1 MRQSQA
7 MDIVPLMSDTE
18 PIHGTPAAP
27 YLAVTAAA
35 AFWRQPGGETEALD
49 HASARRRLASGPMPV
64 LCHAPTVFRRLNCQ
78 PVPALDLLELFVF
91 VRPAAACLPTVAGLA
106 QALGVPSD
114 DHDLTACM
122 EAATGRLLDDFKA
135 YRDTEKKRAATLAMT
150 LARAGWPWGPAVL
163 AALDMAGNEPP
174 AGRFGGLD
182 VWNGLA
188 EFEDRAP
195 PPAPG
200 GATVSPAEAAE
211 LLKRL
216 LGDGAEDRA
225 DQTQFAE
232 FASVAFSPRDRVDEP
247 RLALAEAGT
256 GIGKTLGYIAPAA
269 VWARKNE
276 GTVWLSTFTKN
287 LQRQIDGELNRL
299 YPDPAEKAEKV
310 VVRKGRENYL
320 CLLNLEEAA
329 QGGAAR
335 DTDKIT
341 LGLLA
346 RWAAATR
353 DGDMVGGDFP
363 AWLTALRGTRRTT
376 GLTDRRGE
384 CVYSACPHYRKC
396 FIERSRRQ
404 AQHAEMVI
412 ANHAL
417 VMIRAA
423 WNVSEGELP
432 LRYVFDEGHHLFGA
446 ADSAFSAHLSGQESV
461 ELRRWLRGGEAGR
474 RSRARGLSRR
484 IGDLMEGR
492 EGGAELL
499 VEIEGAAGRLAG
511 DGWLERL
518 RDGSPLGPT
527 EAFLGFVRQQTLA
540 RASDRD
546 GGFSLETTP
555 DDPVDGLL
563 DAAAALQDALA
574 RLSAPIRALQKRLA
588 NILDEEAEELDTGS
602 RIRLEAAMGGLER
615 RAGIPLAAWQSM
627 LADLNDGTPDAFV
640 DWFSVTRIA
649 GREADTGYH
658 RHWIDPTLP
667 FAETVLRPAHGAL
680 VTSATLLDQTVGE
693 ETDWASAEVR
703 TGALHLVE
711 PAARISLA
719 SPFDHA
725 AQTRIYIVTDVRRD
739 DPDQVAAAY
748 RSLFI
753 AAGGGALG
761 LFTAIWRLRAV
772 HKRIVEA
779 LEEHDLPLYAQ
790 HVDAIDTGT
799 LVDIFRAE
807 TDSCLLGTDAV
818 RDGVDVPG
826 RALRLI
832 VFDRVPWPRPDIL
845 HRARRKAFGG
855 NRYDDMLTRLR
866 LKQAYGRLL
875 RRQGD
880 AGVFV
885 MLDAMTPS
893 RLLNALPPSVAVERV
908 GLADAVAGTRDF
920 LQSQVSETDE

>member
-1 MRQSQA
+1 MRQSPVI
-7 MDIVPLMSDTE
+7 DIVPAMSDSD
-18 PIHGTPAAP
+18 PNHSNSKTPF
-27 YLAVTAAA
+27 LAVTAAA
-35 AFWRQPGGETEALD
+35 AFWRQPGGDTEALD
-49 HASARRRLASGPMPV
+49 HAAARRRLTAGPMPV

-78 PVPALDLLELFVF
+78 PAPVLDLLELFVF
-91 VRPAAACLPTVAGLA
+91 VRPAAPCLPTVAGLA
-106 QALGVPSD
+106 QALGVTGD
-114 DHDLTACM
+114 GTDQTALL
-122 EAATGRLLDDFKA
+122 AAAAQRLLGDLAAFSDN
-135 YRDTEKKRAATLAMT
+135 EKKRAAGLAMT

-163 AALDMAGNEPP
+163 AALGMAGSEPP
-174 AGRFGGLD
+174 TGRFGGLD
-182 VWNGLA
+182 VWTGLA

-195 PPAPG
+195 PPPPG

-216 LGDGAEDRA
+216 LGEGAENRA

-232 FASVAFSPRDRVDEP
+232 FASTAFAPRDRVDEP

-299 YPDPAEKAEKV
+299 YPEPTEKAEKV

-335 DTDKIT
+335 DADKIT

-346 RWAAATR
+346 RWTAATR

-363 AWLTALRGTRRTT
+363 AWLTALRGSRRTT

-474 RSRARGLSRR
+474 RSRARGLARR

-499 VEIEGAAGRLAG
+499 MEIESAAGRLAG

-518 RDGSPLGPT
+518 RDGNPLGPT
-527 EAFLGFVRQQTLA
+527 EAFLSFVRQQTLA

-563 DAAAALQDALA
+563 DAAAALHDALA
-574 RLSAPIRALQKRLA
+574 RLSAPIRALQKRLGT
-588 NILDEEAEELDTGS
+588 ILDEEAEELDTGS
-602 RIRLEAAMGGLER
+602 RIRLEAAMSGLER
-615 RAGIPLAAWQSM
+615 RAGLPLAAWQSM
-627 LADLNDGTPDAFV
+627 LTDLNGDTPDAFV

-649 GREADTGYH
+649 GREADAGYH
-658 RHWIDPTLP
+658 RHWIDPTVP
-667 FAETVLRPAHGAL
+667 FADTVLRPAHGAL
-680 VTSATLLDQTVGE
+680 ITSATLLDQTVGE
-693 ETDWASAEVR
+693 EADWASAEVR

-739 DPDQVAAAY
+739 NPDQVAAAY

-779 LEEHDLPLYAQ
+779 LEEQDLPLYAQ
-790 HVDAIDTGT
+790 HVDAIDTGS

-893 RLLNALPPSVAVERV
+893 RLLSALPPSVAVERV
-908 GLADAVAGTRDF
+908 GLADAIAGTRDF
-920 LQSQVSETDE
+920 LQSRFSETDA